1 LMEQLNIEKLFDAE
15 FIDMIIQSAI
25 QWVTTYSFSI
35 LGAIIIFFVGRWL
48 SGRITSLLTKLLKK
62 NKVDAA
68 LTGFLSNLSYYALM
82 VVVVIAAVGQL
93 GINTTSFLTIVGAAG
108 LAVGLALKDSLNNF
122 ASGVMIILFRPFGIG
137 DVITAG
143 GVTGKVQSIAI
154 FNTIMT
160 TGDNQRVIVPNGN
173 IINSV
178 ITNITANDTRR
189 IDLVV
194 GIGYGDDIIK
204 TKQVLADI
212 VSADDRIMSEP
223 APVIAVSELAD
234 SSVNLIVRPWV
245 KTSEYWDVY
254 FDLMEKIKQTFDAE
268 GISIPYPQRD
278 VHLIQE
284 QAGVE

>member
-1 LMEQLNIEKLFDAE
+1 MEQLNIEKLFDAE

-108 LAVGLALKDSLNNF
+108 LAIGLALKDSLNNF

>member
-1 LMEQLNIEKLFDAE
+1 MEQLNIEKLFDAE

-48 SGRITSLLTKLLKK
+48 TGRITSLLTKLLKK

>member
-1 LMEQLNIEKLFDAE
+1 MEQLNIEKLFDAE

-48 SGRITSLLTKLLKK
+48 TGRITSLLTKLLKK

-108 LAVGLALKDSLNNF
+108 LAIGLALKDSLNNF

>member
-1 LMEQLNIEKLFDAE
+1 MEPATIEKLFDAK
-15 FIDMIIQSAI
+15 FIDSMIQTVI

-35 LGAIIIFFVGRWL
+35 IGAILIFVVGKWL
-48 SGRITSLLTKLLKK
+48 AGRITRILVKLLEK

-68 LTGFLSNLSYYALM
+68 LTGFLGNMSYYAML

-108 LAVGLALKDSLNNF
+108 LAIGLALKDSLNNF

-137 DVITAG
+137 DVVTAG

-154 FNTIMT
+154 FSTILT
-160 TGDNQRVIVPNGN
+160 TPDNQKVIVPNGN

-178 ITNITANDTRR
+178 ITNVTANDTRR

-194 GIGYGDDIIK
+194 GIGYDDDIARA
-204 TKQVLADI
+204 KQVLNDI
-212 VSADDRIMSEP
+212 VKSDERILSDP
-223 APVIAVSELAD
+223 APTIAVSELAD
-234 SSVNLIVRPWV
+234 SSVNLVVRPWV
-245 KTSEYWDVY
+245 KTAEYWDVY

-268 GISIPYPQRD
+268 GISIPYPQQD
-278 VHLIQE
+278 VHLIKA
-284 QAGVE
+284 AG

>member
-1 LMEQLNIEKLFDAE
+1 MEQLNIEKLFDAE